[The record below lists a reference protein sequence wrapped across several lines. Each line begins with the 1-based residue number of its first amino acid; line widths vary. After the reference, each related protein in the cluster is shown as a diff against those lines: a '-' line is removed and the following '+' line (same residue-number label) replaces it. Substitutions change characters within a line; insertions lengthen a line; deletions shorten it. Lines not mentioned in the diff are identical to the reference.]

1 MAQKIKELVMVPAY
15 CYWIFCQKKHE
26 FKR

>member
-15 CYWIFCQKKHE
+15 CYWILCQKIHE
-26 FKR
+26 Y